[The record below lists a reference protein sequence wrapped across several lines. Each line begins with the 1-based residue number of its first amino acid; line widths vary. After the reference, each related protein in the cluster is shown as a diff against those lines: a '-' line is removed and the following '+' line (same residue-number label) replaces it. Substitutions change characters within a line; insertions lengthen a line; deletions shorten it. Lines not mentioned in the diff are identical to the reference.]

1 MMTFFKKI
9 HPFYFIMA
17 ILFLLSLLFVTNNE
31 AFYSDT
37 IVDVTEVKEIAKEEL
52 VDGNG
57 NKDRLYTLEITGEIQ
72 NGESK
77 GTSITIEHQYS
88 QSQAISYPL
97 AKGDTFFLGD
107 DGDSVGNLKR
117 DVYIVLI
124 GWLFILVLLFVGR
137 KQGALSVLSLAV
149 NAIILFVALDI
160 YAQHPNINLL
170 VICGISIVLFTILS
184 LFMASGNSAKTYTAI
199 LATFI
204 CTSMSLLITFVAF
217 YLTGEQGLRYEE
229 MAFVSRHPQLIFL
242 AGLLIGSLGAVM
254 DVAITMASSMFELYE
269 KNQAIKV
276 SVLKKA
282 GREIGRDIMG
292 TMTNILFFAYV
303 SGSIPMLL
311 LYFKNGSPLDFTIT
325 VNLSM
330 EIARALAGGIGIVLT
345 IPITIYLSIFFI
357 KRKQAI
363 K

>member
-1 MMTFFKKI
+1 MTFFKKI
-9 HPFYFIMA
+9 HPFYLGIV
-17 ILFLLSLLFVTNNE
+17 ILFFLSLLFVTNNE
-31 AFYSDT
+31 TFYSDT
-37 IVDVTEVKEIAKEEL
+37 LVDVIEVKEIAKEEL
-52 VDGNG
+52 IDGND
-57 NKDRLYTLEITGEIQ
+57 NKDIIFTQSITGEIQ
-72 NGESK
+72 NGARK
-77 GTSITIEHQYS
+77 GQSITLEHQYS

-97 AKGDTFFLGD
+97 EKGDTFFLGQ
-107 DGDSVGNLKR
+107 DGHSVGDLKR
-117 DVYIVLI
+117 DVYVVLI

-137 KQGALSVLSLAV
+137 KQGALSVLSLIV
-149 NAIILFVALDI
+149 NAIILSVALDSYI
-160 YAQHPNINLL
+160 QYPNIHLL

-184 LFMASGNSAKTYTAI
+184 LFMASGNNEKTYTAI

-204 CTSMSLLITFVAF
+204 CTSVSLLITFVAF
-217 YLTGEQGLRYEE
+217 SLTGEQGLRYEE

-269 KNQAIKV
+269 KNHAIKV
-276 SVLKKA
+276 SVLKKV
-282 GREIGRDIMG
+282 GKEIGRDIMG

-311 LYFKNGSPLDFTIT
+311 LYFKNGTPLDFTIT